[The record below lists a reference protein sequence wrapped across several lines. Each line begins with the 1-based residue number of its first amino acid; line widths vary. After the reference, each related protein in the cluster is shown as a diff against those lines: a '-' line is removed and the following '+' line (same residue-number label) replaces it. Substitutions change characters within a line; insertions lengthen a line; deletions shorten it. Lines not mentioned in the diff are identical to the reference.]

1 MHGRDILLQGQGGQ
15 VADIAE
21 CKVEYVERL
30 PFQAIMCTL
39 AQIRPT
45 GKEWSSEA
53 GDRIFD
59 MTRDMDTDE
68 AMMIDCVVVEI
79 VEDQYRVKLRNG
91 LNLAQDLV
99 DSGLAEWLENS
110 VESSF
115 DSLEQHGDKISDEA
129 TEWDILNGLP
139 GDILNMTELYAA
151 TREGHLQLLRPF
163 QSHQPSLSSC
173 RLPARSPRTCPAW
186 PL

>member
-1 MHGRDILLQGQGGQ
+1 MVEDDSEPKVEEIVRVFLVDTGMSLEVLSS
-15 VADIAE
+15 DIAE
-21 CKVEYVERL
+21 CMVEYVERM

-39 AQIRPT
+39 AQIGPT

-53 GDRIFD
+53 GRIFD

-79 VEDQYRVKLRNG
+79 VEDQYKVKLRNG

-99 DSGLAEWLENS
+99 DSGLAEWPENS

-115 DSLEQHGDKISDEA
+115 DSLEQQVDSDDV
-129 TEWDILNGLP
+129 TEWDIPNGLP
-139 GDILNMTELYAA
+139 
-151 TREGHLQLLRPF
+151 
-163 QSHQPSLSSC
+163 
-173 RLPARSPRTCPAW
+173 
-186 PL
+186 